1 MLARE
6 VLGPLRTGFVYG
18 TVAALVALAADLRFL
33 FLDPNGVQGWILA
46 AVESFRTQLALAA
59 FMLIAILAAL
69 RVRPTRLDSGV
80 PYRAILLRDCALAA
94 TVVGVVV
101 GVTLLLTTA
110 LQATLLSDDVRAYA
124 AEAAPRVASYLEEVR
139 RDLRDP
145 PPSTGAAEV
154 ESSLQP
160 PTLRDLGRSI
170 ANLVLRAILLGSL
183 GAAVGALRGR
193 GRADAPGGV
202 SAESPR
208 PEKTPEL

>member
-124 AEAAPRVASYLEEVR
+124 AEAAPHVASYLEEVR

>member
-110 LQATLLSDDVRAYA
+110 LQATLLSEDVRAYA

>member
-1 MLARE
+1 MLAHE
-6 VLGPLRTGFVYG
+6 ALGPLRTGFAYG
-18 TVAALVALAADLRFL
+18 IVAALVALAADLRFL
-33 FLDPNGVQGWILA
+33 FLDPNGVQAWILA
-46 AVESFRTQLALAA
+46 AIEGFRTQLALAA
-59 FMLIAILAAL
+59 FMLIAIIAAF

-110 LQATLLSDDVRAYA
+110 LQATLLSGDVRAYA

-145 PPSTGAAEV
+145 PSSTSAAEV

-170 ANLVLRAILLGSL
+170 ANLVLRTILLGSL

-193 GRADAPGGV
+193 GRADAG
-202 SAESPR
+202 SPR
-208 PEKTPEL
+208 PEKTPEP

>member
-1 MLARE
+1 MLACE

-18 TVAALVALAADLRFL
+18 IAAALLALAADLRFL
-33 FLDPNGVQGWILA
+33 FLDPNGLQEWILA
-46 AVESFRTQLALAA
+46 AIESFRTQLALAA
-59 FMLIAILAAL
+59 FMFIAILAAL
-69 RVRPTRLDSGV
+69 RVRPIRLDSGV

-101 GVTLLLTTA
+101 GLTLMLTTA
-110 LQATLLSDDVRAYA
+110 LQATLLSGEVRTYA
-124 AEAAPRVASYLEEVR
+124 AETAPRVASYLEEVR

-145 PPSTGAAEV
+145 PPSTSAGEV

-170 ANLVLRAILLGSL
+170 ANLVLRTTLLGSL

-193 GRADAPGGV
+193 GRAEAPGVGH
-202 SAESPR
+202 AEDPR